1 MKNTV
6 IIKGNRYG
14 ITLVLDDEIPFEQL
28 LEDLTKKLS
37 DAEKFFDS
45 DRQLAISFEGR
56 ELSNEELDEVLYIIM
71 NHSKLN
77 IQYVMDCNNEIEAT
91 YFDIIQTA
99 KAMEESKQQEDTL
112 TQAISSES
120 EPTAS
125 NHNCNGLFYKGTLR
139 SGQTLES
146 NDSIIILGDVNPGA
160 TVCANGNIVVIGSLK
175 GAAIAGK
182 NGNKNAFI
190 MALSM
195 KPSCIQIAKTSIR
208 GIDRHWILRTNKD
221 KSMIAMLEND
231 TIQIQQLNRFAIS
244 DLIF

>member
-56 ELSNEELDEVLYIIM
+56 ELSNDELDQILYVIM
-71 NHSKLN
+71 NYSKLN
-77 IQYVMDCNNEIEAT
+77 IQYVMDCNNDTEAT

-99 KAMEESKQQEDTL
+99 KAIEESERQEETL
-112 TQAISSES
+112 MQPLSNEQESIS
-120 EPTAS
+120 S

-139 SGQTLES
+139 SGQTLEA

-175 GAAIAGK
+175 GNAIAGK
-182 NGNKNAFI
+182 DGNKNAFI

-195 KPSCIQIAKTSIR
+195 KPSRIQIAKTAIR
-208 GIDRHWILRTNKD
+208 GIDKHWIPRTKKD
-221 KSMIAMLEND
+221 GSMIAMLEND
-231 TIQIQQLNRFAIS
+231 TIQVQHLNRFAIS